1 MHIPKY
7 TNEENL
13 YYENLLK
20 KVSKEISLPETI
32 TDRWL
37 CVDERSRML
46 WYFVSKELKNSPE
59 SYLRF
64 KENLNSWKNN
74 KEDFYWYKKWIVI
87 VKEIDDNKSFDI
99 LYKNSERMQQ
109 LRSRSPLGKSVILD
123 EKLRYKIITFINN
136 RIK

>member
-99 LYKNSERMQQ
+99 LYENSERMQQ